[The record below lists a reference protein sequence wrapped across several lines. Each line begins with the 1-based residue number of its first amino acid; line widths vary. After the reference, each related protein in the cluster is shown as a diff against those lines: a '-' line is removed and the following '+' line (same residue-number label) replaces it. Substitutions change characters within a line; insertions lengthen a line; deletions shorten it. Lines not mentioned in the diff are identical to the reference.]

1 MPQAKRHQYRS
12 ATPTNGG
19 LDFESMTDNR
29 TPSTP
34 MELLLSTEYDWLRVK
49 CSQISHSLAIKKGV
63 KVNVDELFVDTVA
76 KAIRLQHNYTDR
88 GLTLRPWLTVVAKN
102 QAITMANVLQKK
114 AAKHQETTVTNEDG
128 EEIDF
133 LENMEHP
140 DLQGNSIEGDL
151 ISRFNM
157 QQINDAIENIHP
169 QYAEVIRLNMIDG
182 LTYAQISAKLDIP
195 QNTVSSRVSRG
206 REELAPVLK
215 DLAIEFGITGKKKE
229 K

>member
-1 MPQAKRHQYRS
+1 
-12 ATPTNGG
+12 
-19 LDFESMTDNR
+19 
-29 TPSTP
+29 
-34 MELLLSTEYDWLRVK
+34 
-49 CSQISHSLAIKKGV
+49 
-63 KVNVDELFVDTVA
+63 
-76 KAIRLQHNYTDR
+76 
-88 GLTLRPWLTVVAKN
+88 
-102 QAITMANVLQKK
+102 MANVLQKK
-114 AAKHQETTVTNEDG
+114 AAKHQETTVTSEDG

-157 QQINDAIENIHP
+157 QQINEAIEKIHP
-169 QYAEVIRLNMIDG
+169 RYAEVIRLNMIDG
-182 LTYAQISAKLDIP
+182 LTYAQIAAELNIP